1 VSGTYVI
8 AAPQGGLRR
17 RELRTILL
25 ASSVG
30 HLGLMV
36 AFAYTP
42 ASRVRAP
49 LGVVAVELVAAPAVE
64 KAAPPAPPAPMKPKK
79 VLLPAEPTTPKPKPK
94 PVPKKVAKVVPP
106 PPVPAPVPEQKYE
119 DVLAQ
124 LREESGASAP
134 PVEVPA
140 AVPAVT
146 GPVGSPE
153 GMAVSPEV
161 AAWMK
166 AAKIHMR
173 KNWIVPPG
181 FRTQYLETL
190 VEVDLDPSGQIRG
203 KPRVTRSSGNPWFDD
218 SVVRAIQKSNPLPV
232 PPEAGK
238 WPLMFTSED
247 NF

>member
-1 VSGTYVI
+1 
-8 AAPQGGLRR
+8 
-17 RELRTILL
+17 
-25 ASSVG
+25 
-30 HLGLMV
+30 MV

-42 ASRVRAP
+42 PSRVRAP
-49 LGVVAVELVAAPAVE
+49 LGVVTVELVAAPAVE
-64 KAAPPAPPAPMKPKK
+64 KAAPPAPKPAPPAPPAPVKPKK

-166 AAKIHMR
+166 RAKIHM
-173 KNWIVPPG
+173 KNNWIVPPG

-190 VEVDLDPSGQIRG
+190 VEVDLGINGMVRATPRVIRG
-203 KPRVTRSSGNPWFDD
+203 SGNPWYDQG
-218 SVVRAIQKSNPLPV
+218 VVRAIQKSSPLPA
-232 PPEAGK
+232 PPEAGE
-238 WPLMFTSED
+238 WNFVFRPED
-247 NF
+247 SY